1 MYTYH
6 ILGSAAWVWP
16 LNRFTGRERRPRTQ
30 LKQTACPTK
39 ASLRSEIQEELDT
52 ELLYEYD
59 EETSEH
65 QCIPTALVMDG
76 SLEPRVTPGQATLA
90 DVVDRAEREYEEKQ
104 INKLITEYEL
114 IDHQTETAGGME
126 DDADFEMVNPDRC
139 MLWVS
144 DSPWLLVVPF
154 PRINMMP

>member
-1 MYTYH
+1 MSNTTLAGDLRHNSTAAKRYYNHKYKWFSSDLRDVSRKSSNVGIYSAMY
-6 ILGSAAWVWP
+6 
-16 LNRFTGRERRPRTQ
+16 

-139 MLWVS
+139 ML
-144 DSPWLLVVPF
+144 
-154 PRINMMP
+154 